1 MGCDSDVI
9 LDMSSKNAKAKQQ
22 LLPWTNGELES
33 LLRELISHGS
43 EVSKIDFKLELE
55 IKTAEQKAEL
65 LKDITAIAN
74 TYDDHNYN
82 DYGFIIYGVQ
92 SKTIVGVSS
101 TETNADKLQNT
112 IEQILKTYISQMPQV
127 YVTSFVTTDGKN
139 WGAIV
144 IPPRNTKPHMFFK
157 DLACAAN
164 PTKTRKRGE
173 WFIRRG
179 STTDPG
185 FPEDLALITQKQFEL
200 RLDPLRESIKSLQVR
215 LGKTEEQYNSALFKL
230 VERALKSLPEVKN
243 LDKDDDI
250 TTDLGEAFGMDL
262 PSRLKQKL
270 RTPKNAIAEDLIA
283 EVKLI
288 TDYIG
293 GINANLPW
301 TPQLNDPESNKK
313 IITELENIVRT
324 FQISVATIVLKDE
337 KDLYTD
343 ALLKSIKLLAREI
356 EIPSGT
362 QYNRIG
368 EALRYYPLCII
379 LYTIFVCGVS
389 TNRGSLLRK
398 VLDIP
403 IKHRDRNILVPI
415 TDVYFYTYEVK
426 SLINDAFSQRWCE
439 PIANRVRQLISDNV
453 GDMLTEFSE
462 LEYFFKG
469 EFVLVLANI
478 EKCMSRGEGAD
489 HRVPLG
495 GLYLYLHEAY
505 DPITDLIQ
513 ELPDWLTKFYKYPLN
528 EILDMFDRN
537 SHKMCERGCFSTGLR
552 GIKTVDI
559 YQETLRK
566 RAPK

>member
-1 MGCDSDVI
+1 
-9 LDMSSKNAKAKQQ
+9 MSSKNVKAKQQ
-22 LLPWTNGELES
+22 LLPWTNGELEA

-43 EVSKIDFKLELE
+43 EVSKVDFKLDLE
-55 IKTAEQKAEL
+55 TKTAEQKAEL

-82 DYGFIIYGVQ
+82 DYGFLVYGVQ
-92 SKTIVGVSS
+92 SKTIVGVTN
-101 TETNADKLQNT
+101 TETDADKLQNT
-112 IEQILKTYISQMPQV
+112 IEQILKSYISPMPQV
-127 YVTSFVTTDGKN
+127 YVTSFATTDGKN
-139 WGAIV
+139 WGAVI

-157 DLACAAN
+157 DLSCASN
-164 PTKTRKRGE
+164 QTKTRKRGE

-185 FPEDLALITQKQFEL
+185 FPEDLALIMQRQFEL
-200 RLDPLRESIKSLQVR
+200 KLDPLRESIKSLQIR

-230 VERALKSLPEVKN
+230 VERALKSLPEVK
-243 LDKDDDI
+243 DADADI
-250 TTDLGEAFGMDL
+250 TSDLGEALGMDL

-270 RTPKNAIAEDLIA
+270 RTPKNAIADDLIA
-283 EVKLI
+283 EVKSI
-288 TDYIG
+288 KDYIEG
-293 GINANLPW
+293 ANTNLTW
-301 TPQLNDPESNKK
+301 TPQLNNPEANKK
-313 IITELENIVRT
+313 IIEELEYKVRSL
-324 FQISVATIVLKDE
+324 QIAIATIVLKDDKE
-337 KDLYTD
+337 IYTD

-379 LYTIFVCGVS
+379 LYTIFVCGVCS
-389 TNRGSLLRK
+389 NRGALLRK

-403 IKHRDRNILVPI
+403 IKHRDRNIVVPI

-426 SLINDAFSQRWCE
+426 KLINDAFSQRWCE
-439 PIANRVRQLISDNV
+439 PVAVRMRQLITDNI
-453 GDMLTEFSE
+453 GDMLTDSSE

-469 EFVLVLANI
+469 EFVLALTNI
-478 EKCMSRGEGAD
+478 EKCMSRGEQAE

-495 GLYLYLHEAY
+495 GLYLYLHEAN
-505 DPITDLIQ
+505 DPIVDLLQ

-537 SHKMCERGCFSTGLR
+537 SHKMSEAGCFATGMH

-559 YQETLRK
+559 YQASLK
-566 RAPK
+566 KKAA